1 MQYGILD
8 ADGNHIRESRGGRS
22 SRTTDGLYGMNRKTQ
37 EQKAQRRFIAEMN
50 MKSRGQRSVQE
61 QLDIIAQRPGQS
73 ARETERLESL
83 LNADIQAAS

>member
-1 MQYGILD
+1 MQYAVTD
-8 ADGNHIRESRGGRS
+8 SDGKHLREGRAARS
-22 SRTTDGLYGMNRKTQ
+22 IRTTDGLFGVNRKIQ
-37 EQKAQRRFIAEMN
+37 EQKAQRRFVAEMN

-73 ARETERLESL
+73 ARETERLESM